1 MIDLL
6 SKLLLTEVKMQLMN
20 VLKQILKEYKYCRKV
35 MNKHFNRNLIM
46 TEEEKNLFQHLFIY
60 VKTLLI
66 MMKKKLEIIF
76 KQPVNLEVQL
86 IGIVI

>member
-6 SKLLLTEVKMQLMN
+6 SKLLLIEVKMQLMN
-20 VLKQILKEYKYCRKV
+20 LLKQILKEYKYCRKV

-46 TEEEKNLFQHLFIY
+46 REEEKNLFQHLFIY